1 MSEKDQAVPKL
12 YDFIQWLI
20 PQIAKFPRSHKF
32 TLGDR
37 IINLALD
44 TLQLLIKAT
53 YRKQKVELLQDANLN
68 LEQLR
73 YLIRL
78 CKDLNLL
85 NLKSYEYA
93 SKQINEVGKLIGG
106 WIKQQQGRRQP

>member
-1 MSEKDQAVPKL
+1 MSQKDQAVPKL
-12 YDFIQWLI
+12 YDFIQWLL
-20 PQIAKFPRSHKF
+20 PQVAKFPRSHKF

-37 IINLALD
+37 IINLVLD

-53 YRKQKVELLQDANLN
+53 YRKQKVELLQEANLN

-85 NLKSYEYA
+85 GLKRYEYA
-93 SKQINEVGKLIGG
+93 SKGVNEVGKLIGG
-106 WIKQQQGRRQP
+106 WIKQQQRRQHP